1 MMCPLNLLLQGL
13 NFSVPPAVR
22 WATGTGC
29 LLLQQIHSPSFF
41 TFLGLS
47 YGGLTY
53 VDGLIGL
60 LALWLWTM
68 GNIYSA
74 SFLLGNVPSLF
85 LSPPLSL
92 SLCVSVNVCACVFV
106 SLSLSLS
113 ASFLSSPLSVSVR
126 VHTFVS
132 YLLILKL
139 SLNLILGVCLPFSY
153 WDPLSSTMR

>member
-1 MMCPLNLLLQGL
+1 MCPLNLLLHGL

-41 TFLGLS
+41 TLLGLS
-47 YGGLTY
+47 YGGLIY

-74 SFLLGNVPSLF
+74 SFLLGNVPSLL

-92 SLCVSVNVCACVFV
+92 SLCVSVCECVCMCLCESQ
-106 SLSLSLS
+106 SLSLSLPP
-113 ASFLSSPLSVSVR
+113 SSLPP
-126 VHTFVS
+126 
-132 YLLILKL
+132 
-139 SLNLILGVCLPFSY
+139 SLFQ
-153 WDPLSSTMR
+153 